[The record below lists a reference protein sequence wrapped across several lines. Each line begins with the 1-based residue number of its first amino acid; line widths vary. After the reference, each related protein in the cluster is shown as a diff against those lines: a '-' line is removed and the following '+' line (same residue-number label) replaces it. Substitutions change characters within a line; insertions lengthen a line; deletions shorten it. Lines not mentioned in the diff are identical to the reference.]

1 VRGLAAD
8 GDQARARHDPRQ
20 RAVSGA
26 YGQGEQA
33 LVCNGPLS
41 LEPYERVITLKD
53 GTTKTQTVQRTS
65 TAVLQ
70 QLNNVCMYM
79 DVWGEQ
85 RSGVRKI
92 AKRQETAGEA
102 HQWAAKKAEPTFDFV
117 GAAEAAKAA
126 RAAPPQ

>member
-1 VRGLAAD
+1 MVKVNKRSFAIASND
-8 GDQARARHDPRQ
+8 A
-20 RAVSGA
+20 
-26 YGQGEQA
+26 
-33 LVCNGPLS
+33 LS

-92 AKRQETAGEA
+92 AKRQETTGEA
-102 HQWAAKKAEPTFDFV
+102 HAWDREKAKPTFDFV
-117 GAAEAAKAA
+117 AAAAAA
-126 RAAPPQ
+126 RAAPTQ

>member
-1 VRGLAAD
+1 MVIRHGHGMIRG
-8 GDQARARHDPRQ
+8 
-20 RAVSGA
+20 SGQYQEHMVKVNKRSFA
-26 YGQGEQA
+26 IA
-33 LVCNGPLS
+33 SNDALS

-53 GTTKTQTVQRTS
+53 GTTKTKTVTRTS
-65 TAVLQ
+65 TAAYQ
-70 QLNNVCMYM
+70 QMKSICMCTGA
-79 DVWGEQ
+79 WSEQ